1 MRRRALLAAGAV
13 AVALC
18 CAPASAL
25 AHAQL
30 EGTTP
35 ARDAVVHTQ
44 PPAVSFR
51 FNESVEGNFGA
62 VRVFDSAGD
71 RVDSGD
77 AFHPNGT
84 GSLMGVHLK
93 PHLADGTY
101 TATYRVVSADG
112 HIVSSGFTFSIGH
125 PGAAGKDVSTL
136 IGGTGVGAGT
146 EVVFGMARGLQYA
159 AIAVGVGAM
168 LFLLLVW
175 LPALSLAGGGGEEWR
190 AASSS
195 FVARLRKVVI
205 GASIVGLVSAAAGVV
220 LEAAS
225 AAGISGWSALTP
237 KIVREELHTH
247 FGTVWGL
254 AVLAWALSALLAGAF
269 LSPRRERAPVL
280 QPAELGA
287 TGLALRATA
296 SQTRLGL
303 VCAPLAFLLL
313 VPAFAGHADTQHP
326 KWLLFPTNVLH
337 VLGMSAWLGGLV
349 ALLVALPAATR
360 RLETGDRTRLLAGSL
375 RRFSDIALASVALIM
390 ASGLIQAYVYVRT
403 PAHLVDTAF
412 GRCVLIKFCLLLVL
426 IGFGAFNRRRSVP
439 ELSRLA
445 RDGDTPGRPGLLL
458 RRALRME
465 VAGIAV
471 VLGVTAAL
479 TAYAPSIQAA
489 TGPVNVTRM
498 VGPAELEMTV
508 DPARV
513 GANEIHLYLLNP
525 KDGSQFTGAKEVDVA
540 ETMPSKDIG
549 PLDQTVEHA
558 GPGHYIVPSA
568 LLNVPGEW
576 KLAVTVRTSEFD
588 EFTTTAM
595 VHVH

>member
-1 MRRRALLAAGAV
+1 VRRRALLVAGAV
-13 AVALC
+13 TAALC
-18 CAPASAL
+18 CAPTAAL
-25 AHAQL
+25 AHAEL

-35 ARDAVVHTQ
+35 ARDATVHTQ
-44 PPAVSFR
+44 PPVVSFR

-62 VRVFDSAGD
+62 VRVFDSHGD

-93 PHLADGTY
+93 PHLPAGTY

-112 HIVSSGFTFSIGH
+112 HIVSSGFNFSIGH
-125 PGAAGKDVSTL
+125 PGAAGKAVSSL
-136 IGGTGVGAGT
+136 IGGSGVGTST
-146 EVVFGMARGLQYA
+146 ELAFGVARGLQYA

-175 LPALSLAGGGGEEWR
+175 LPALSLVGGGGEEWQ
-190 AASSS
+190 AASSA
-195 FVARLRKVVI
+195 FVARLRRLVI
-205 GASIVGLVSAAAGVV
+205 GASIVGLVSSTAGVV

-237 KIVREELHTH
+237 KIVGEELHTH
-247 FGTVWGL
+247 FGTMWGL
-254 AVLAWALSALLAGAF
+254 AVLAWAMSGLLAAVI

-280 QPAELGA
+280 RPAELGA
-287 TGLALRATA
+287 TGLALRSPA
-296 SQTRLGL
+296 SNVRLGL
-303 VCAPLAFLLL
+303 LCAPLAFLLL

-326 KWLLFPTNVLH
+326 TWLLFPTNVLH

-349 ALLVALPAATR
+349 AILLALPAATR
-360 RLETGDRTRLLAGSL
+360 LLERSDRTRLLAGSL
-375 RRFSDIALASVALIM
+375 GRFSDLALVSVAVIM

-403 PAHLVDTAF
+403 PAHLIDTAF

-445 RDGDTPGRPGLLL
+445 REGQSPGQPGLLL
-458 RRALRME
+458 RRALRAE
-465 VAGIAV
+465 VAVIAV

-479 TAYAPSIQAA
+479 SSYAPSIQAA

-498 VGPAELEMTV
+498 LGPAELEMTV

-513 GANEIHLYLLNP
+513 GANDIHLYLLNP
-525 KDGSQFTGAKEVDVA
+525 KDGSQFTGAKEVDLA
-540 ETMPSKDIG
+540 ETMPSKGIG
-549 PLDQTVEHA
+549 PIQQVAQLA
-558 GPGHYIVPSA
+558 GPGHYIVPAA

-576 KLAVTVRTSEFD
+576 KLALTVRTSEFD
-588 EFTTTAM
+588 QFTTTVP